1 MRRVIGFLNH
11 RPIKMI
17 RIRMKMTV
25 NLRRKP
31 KEKLRN
37 KWYVFL
43 PPL

>member
-1 MRRVIGFLNH
+1 MRRVISFLNH

-17 RIRMKMTV
+17 RIMKMTV